1 LRACNLSR
9 CNAHLAV
16 ETTNGMGRILALF
29 SQEAQLVKA
38 LRKEDPKAQRQ
49 VYDKYSTRMLALCFR
64 YVCDDMAAEDVMVEG
79 FLKVFEKIGQFSGE
93 GSFEGWIRRIMVNEA
108 LGYLRK
114 QKRIL
119 EDNLSDEANN
129 IPDYAQADQNL
140 QAEELLALIE
150 ALPVGYRTVFN
161 LYAIEGY
168 AHMEIAQMLGIT
180 ESTSKSQLHR
190 ARALLQKMVSNWE
203 EDFKKKVEYEKAS
216 G

>member
-1 LRACNLSR
+1 
-9 CNAHLAV
+9 
-16 ETTNGMGRILALF
+16 MGRILALF

-129 IPDYAQADQNL
+129 IPDYTQADQNL

-203 EDFKKKVEYEKAS
+203 DDFKKKVDYEKAS